1 MNVAEELFP
10 MVVDGRVVEL
20 DRIASDLLKAPPIK
34 ITIDGKEVEIARA
47 TLSKNSVTGELKPK
61 LTTILDA
68 AQKAGVFIPILC
80 HREHMEPVAVCRF
93 CAVDI
98 GARTLVAACHRPVEE
113 GMKVSTGATS
123 DKVKNSVKILTELLL
138 VDNEVPRV
146 VNREYGDNELRT
158 IARKLGMDPHASRFP
173 KNPHDRGTD
182 DSSMIISVDHNACI
196 LCDRCVRACN
206 EVRHNEVL
214 GRMNKGFKARISFDL
229 NDPMGNS
236 SCVSC
241 GECMASCPTGAL
253 TNKKLVGSNL
263 AAEPGALPVSLDDL
277 FTHELFQGI
286 SKPFMEWNQGSVIR
300 RKFKQGEIVCNEGES
315 GSTAFIIEDG
325 VVDVFLKSPLNHIEN
340 TQSSGF
346 LGLIK
351 KFTTTLS
358 TSKREEEKKARYIS
372 IDAPVS
378 LNTSNPIAQ
387 LTKEDVL
394 FGEMTCMNNYP
405 RSATVRAKTDLT
417 LLEIR
422 RNVLYI
428 LQRNKQSKA
437 ILDGVY
443 NKRSI
448 STHLRSIPLFA
459 EQFTNDKDFEQFVDL
474 VREKANL
481 VRLNPGDVL
490 FRQGDAEDNFYL
502 VRIGFVKI
510 WIKQPGGD
518 HVINYTGPGGMV
530 GEIALMGHLAEL
542 KGKLLAQGRTA
553 SATALDHVDLV
564 SISGEDFKLILQ
576 NFPKIR
582 EKMVAIALERLTE
595 IQRQVQK
602 VESTN
607 LNDFL
612 KQGLMEARS
621 LLVLDLEKCTR
632 CDECTKACSD
642 THQGVTRLV
651 REGLRFENF
660 LVASSCR
667 SCLDPYCMVGCP
679 VDAIHRGKKREM
691 IIENWCIG
699 CGKCAQ
705 NCPYGN
711 INMQPFE
718 TNEKIDDITRP
729 GYKVAVVQQ
738 KATMCDLCE
747 SVDGQ
752 PSCVYACPHD
762 AAHRMSG
769 AELIKKV
776 DSIKN

>member
-47 TLSKNSVTGELKPK
+47 TLSKNPITGELKPK

-98 GARTLVAACHRPVEE
+98 GARTLVAACHRPVED

-158 IARKLGMDPHASRFP
+158 IAKKLGMDPHASRFP

-277 FTHELFQGI
+277 FAHELFKGI

-300 RKFKQGEIVCNEGES
+300 RKFKQGEIICNEGES
-315 GSTAFIIEDG
+315 GSTAFIIEEG
-325 VVDVFLKSPLNHIEN
+325 VVDVFLKSPLNHVKN

-358 TSKREEEKKARYIS
+358 TASRDEEKKARYIS

-405 RSATVRAKTDLT
+405 RSATVRAKTDVS

-428 LQRNKQSKA
+428 LQRNKESKA
-437 ILDGVY
+437 ILDAVY

-448 STHLRSIPLFA
+448 STHLRSISLFA
-459 EQFTNDKDFEQFVDL
+459 EQFTDDKDFEKFVDL

-510 WIKQPGGD
+510 WLKQPGGD

-542 KGKLLAQGRTA
+542 KGKLLTQGRTA

-564 SISGEDFKLILQ
+564 SISGQDFKLILE

-582 EKMVAIALERLTE
+582 EKMVAIALERITE
-595 IQRQVQK
+595 IQRQVAK
-602 VESTN
+602 VESNN

-691 IIENWCIG
+691 TIENWCIG

-776 DSIKN
+776 ESIKN

>member
-47 TLSKNSVTGELKPK
+47 TLSKNPITGELKPK

-158 IARKLGMDPHASRFP
+158 IAKKLGMDPHASRFP

-277 FTHELFQGI
+277 FAHELFKGI

-300 RKFKQGEIVCNEGES
+300 RKFKQGEIICNEGES
-315 GSTAFIIEDG
+315 GSTAFIIEEG
-325 VVDVFLKSPLNHIEN
+325 VVDVFLKSPLNHIKN
-340 TQSSGF
+340 TQSTGF

-358 TSKREEEKKARYIS
+358 TASRDEEKKARYIS

-405 RSATVRAKTDLT
+405 RSATVRAKTDVS

-428 LQRNKQSKA
+428 LQRNKESKA

-459 EQFTNDKDFEQFVDL
+459 EQFTDDKDFEKFVDL

-510 WIKQPGGD
+510 WLKQPGGD

-542 KGKLLAQGRTA
+542 KGKLLTQGRTA

-564 SISGEDFKLILQ
+564 SISGEDFKLILE

-582 EKMVAIALERLTE
+582 EKMVAIALERITE

-602 VESTN
+602 VESNN

-691 IIENWCIG
+691 TIENWCIG

-747 SVDGQ
+747 SIDGQ

-776 DSIKN
+776 DSMKN

>member
-1 MNVAEELFP
+1 
-10 MVVDGRVVEL
+10 
-20 DRIASDLLKAPPIK
+20 
-34 ITIDGKEVEIARA
+34 
-47 TLSKNSVTGELKPK
+47 
-61 LTTILDA
+61 
-68 AQKAGVFIPILC
+68 
-80 HREHMEPVAVCRF
+80 
-93 CAVDI
+93 
-98 GARTLVAACHRPVEE
+98 
-113 GMKVSTGATS
+113 
-123 DKVKNSVKILTELLL
+123 
-138 VDNEVPRV
+138 
-146 VNREYGDNELRT
+146 
-158 IARKLGMDPHASRFP
+158 
-173 KNPHDRGTD
+173 
-182 DSSMIISVDHNACI
+182 
-196 LCDRCVRACN
+196 
-206 EVRHNEVL
+206 
-214 GRMNKGFKARISFDL
+214 
-229 NDPMGNS
+229 
-236 SCVSC
+236 
-241 GECMASCPTGAL
+241 MASCPTGAL

-277 FTHELFQGI
+277 FTHELFKGI

-315 GSTAFIIEDG
+315 GSTAFIIEEG

-340 TQSSGF
+340 TQSTGF

-405 RSATVRAKTDLT
+405 RSATVRAKTDIS

-428 LQRNKQSKA
+428 LQRNKESKA

-510 WIKQPGGD
+510 WLKQPGGD

-564 SISGEDFKLILQ
+564 SISGEDFKLILE

-595 IQRQVQK
+595 IQRQVAK

-691 IIENWCIG
+691 TIENWCIG

-718 TNEKIDDITRP
+718 TDEKIDDITRP

-747 SVDGQ
+747 SIDGQ

>member
-20 DRIASDLLKAPPIK
+20 DRIAADLLKAPPIK

-47 TLSKNSVTGELKPK
+47 RLSKNPITGELKPK

-98 GARTLVAACHRPVEE
+98 GARTLVAACHRPVED

-123 DKVKNSVKILTELLL
+123 DKVKSSVKILTELLL
-138 VDNEVPRV
+138 VDNEVPRTE
-146 VNREYGDNELRT
+146 NREYGDNELRT
-158 IARKLGMDPHASRFP
+158 IAKNLGMDPHASRFP
-173 KNPHDRGTD
+173 KNLKDRGSD

-214 GRMNKGFKARISFDL
+214 GRMNKGFNARISFDL
-229 NDPMGNS
+229 NDPMGHS

-241 GECMASCPTGAL
+241 GECMTSCPTGAL
-253 TNKKLVGSNL
+253 THKKFVGSDL
-263 AAEPGALPVSLDDL
+263 TKQAGALPVTIDDL
-277 FTHELFQGI
+277 FTHEIFQGI
-286 SKPFMEWNQGSVIR
+286 SKPFMEWNQGAVVR
-300 RKFKQGEIVCNEGES
+300 RKFKQGEIICNEGQA

-325 VVDVFLKSPLNHIEN
+325 TLEIFLKSPLKHIEN
-340 TQSSGF
+340 KKSSGF
-346 LGLIK
+346 LGLIS
-351 KFTTTLS
+351 KFTSNLS
-358 TSKREEEKKARYIS
+358 SNSRKSEKVAKYIS

-378 LNTSNPIAQ
+378 LDINNPIAELNNQ
-387 LTKEDVL
+387 DVI

-405 RSATVRAKTDLT
+405 RSATVRAKTEVT

-428 LQRNKQSKA
+428 LQRNKKSKE
-437 ILDGVY
+437 ILDNVY
-443 NKRSI
+443 NQRSI
-448 STHLRSIPLFA
+448 STHLLSIPLFSD
-459 EQFTNDKDFEQFVDL
+459 QFTDPKEFEKFVDL
-474 VREKANL
+474 VREKATL

-490 FRQGDAEDNFYL
+490 FRQGDVEDNFYL

-510 WIKQPGGD
+510 WLNQPGGD
-518 HVINYTGPGGMV
+518 YVINYTGPGGII

-542 KGKLLAQGRTA
+542 KGKLLSQGRTA

-564 SISGEDFKLILQ
+564 SISGQDFKIILTS
-576 NFPKIR
+576 FPKIR
-582 EKMVAIALERLTE
+582 EKMVAIALERL
-595 IQRQVQK
+595 QKNQSNVLK

-621 LLVLDLEKCTR
+621 LLVLDLQKCTR
-632 CDECTKACSD
+632 CDECTKACAD

-679 VDAIHRGKKREM
+679 VDAIHRGKKGEM
-691 IIENWCIG
+691 TIENWCIG

-718 TNEKIDDITRP
+718 TDEKIDDILNP

-747 SVDGQ
+747 SVDSQ

-762 AAHRMSG
+762 AAHRLSG
-769 AELIKKV
+769 AELMKKV
-776 DSIKN
+776 EAIKV

>member
-1 MNVAEELFP
+1 
-10 MVVDGRVVEL
+10 
-20 DRIASDLLKAPPIK
+20 
-34 ITIDGKEVEIARA
+34 
-47 TLSKNSVTGELKPK
+47 
-61 LTTILDA
+61 
-68 AQKAGVFIPILC
+68 
-80 HREHMEPVAVCRF
+80 
-93 CAVDI
+93 
-98 GARTLVAACHRPVEE
+98 
-113 GMKVSTGATS
+113 
-123 DKVKNSVKILTELLL
+123 
-138 VDNEVPRV
+138 
-146 VNREYGDNELRT
+146 
-158 IARKLGMDPHASRFP
+158 
-173 KNPHDRGTD
+173 
-182 DSSMIISVDHNACI
+182 
-196 LCDRCVRACN
+196 
-206 EVRHNEVL
+206 
-214 GRMNKGFKARISFDL
+214 
-229 NDPMGNS
+229 
-236 SCVSC
+236 
-241 GECMASCPTGAL
+241 
-253 TNKKLVGSNL
+253 
-263 AAEPGALPVSLDDL
+263 
-277 FTHELFQGI
+277 
-286 SKPFMEWNQGSVIR
+286 
-300 RKFKQGEIVCNEGES
+300 
-315 GSTAFIIEDG
+315 
-325 VVDVFLKSPLNHIEN
+325 
-340 TQSSGF
+340 
-346 LGLIK
+346 
-351 KFTTTLS
+351 
-358 TSKREEEKKARYIS
+358 
-372 IDAPVS
+372 
-378 LNTSNPIAQ
+378 
-387 LTKEDVL
+387 
-394 FGEMTCMNNYP
+394 MNNYP
-405 RSATVRAKTDLT
+405 RSATVRAKTDVS

-428 LQRNKQSKA
+428 LQRNKESKA
-437 ILDGVY
+437 ILDAVY

-448 STHLRSIPLFA
+448 STHLRSISLFA
-459 EQFTNDKDFEQFVDL
+459 EQFTDDKDFEKFVDL

-510 WIKQPGGD
+510 WLKQPGGD

-542 KGKLLAQGRTA
+542 RGKLLSQGRTA

-582 EKMVAIALERLTE
+582 EKMVAIALERITE
-595 IQRQVQK
+595 IQRQVAK
-602 VESTN
+602 VESNN

-691 IIENWCIG
+691 TIENWCIG

-776 DSIKN
+776 ESIKN